1 MSDRVV
7 MIMLNFNWDIV
18 TVTII
23 MLRFADLRELLM
35 LYLIE
40 IEFNVLTIVINVII
54 RCLSL

>member
-1 MSDRVV
+1 
-7 MIMLNFNWDIV
+7 
-18 TVTII
+18 VTII
-23 MLRFADLRELLM
+23 ILRFADLRELLM